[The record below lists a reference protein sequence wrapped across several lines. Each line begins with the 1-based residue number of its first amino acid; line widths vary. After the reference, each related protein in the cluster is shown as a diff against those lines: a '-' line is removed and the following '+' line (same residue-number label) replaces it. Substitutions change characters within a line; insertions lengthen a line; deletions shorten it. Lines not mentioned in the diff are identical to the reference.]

1 MPTSGGVTVAD
12 YSVLLSPKAVRDLD
26 EIWRYVT
33 ETFQERSTADA
44 LLDSIESAVLSLES
58 LPYRC
63 PERKV
68 GAYANRGFRQMLVGN
83 YIIIYRIDEE
93 AKRVTVST
101 VVYSGRNI

>member
-1 MPTSGGVTVAD
+1 MAE
-12 YSVLLSPKAVRDLD
+12 YSVLLSPKAARDLE

-33 ETFQERSTADA
+33 DAFQERSTADA
-44 LLDSIESAVLSLES
+44 LLDSIETAVLSLES

-63 PERKV
+63 PERRV
-68 GAYANRGFRQMLVGN
+68 GAFKGRGFRQMIVHN

-93 AKRVTVST
+93 TKTVTVYT